1 MKNLAL
7 VIALAAVL
15 LGANSVFIVREA
27 EVGVLFQLGRIVR
40 TDIGPGLHFKLP
52 LVQDVRRFDQRIKTL
67 DSQPERYLTSE
78 KKDVNVDFFAKWRI
92 SEVGRYYTTT
102 SGDELQAMQ
111 RLTPILK
118 EGLRNQINQR
128 TLQETVSDA
137 RSSMTATLVKAANEG
152 SKNLGIEIIDVRI
165 KRIDLPDEVSNS
177 VYERMR
183 AERSRVA
190 NELRS
195 QGIEASETIS
205 SNADRERSVI
215 LAEADRDAQRI
226 RGEGDAQA
234 AEIYATAYGRDPEF
248 YAFHRSLESYRT
260 AFRDGQGVL
269 VLDPDSEFFDYFNG
283 SDRAGQ

>member
-1 MKNLAL
+1 MKNFVL
-7 VIALAAVL
+7 VGLLAVL
-15 LGANSVFIVREA
+15 LAAASSVFVVREA
-27 EVGVLFQLGRIVR
+27 EVGVLFQLGRITR
-40 TDIGPGLHFKLP
+40 TDIQPGLHFKLP

-92 SEVGRYYTTT
+92 SEVGRYYQTT
-102 SGDELQAMQ
+102 SGDELQAIQ
-111 RLTPILK
+111 RLTPIIK

-137 RSSMTATLVKAANEG
+137 RSSMTESLVRTANEG

-205 SNADRERSVI
+205 SDADRERSVI
-215 LAEADRDAQRI
+215 LAEADRDAQRV
-226 RGEGDAQA
+226 RGAGDAEA
-234 AEIYATAYGRDPEF
+234 AQIYAAAYSRDPEF
-248 YAFHRSLESYRT
+248 YAFYRSLESYR
-260 AFRDGQGVL
+260 ASFRDGQGVL
-269 VLDPDSEFFDYFNG
+269 VLDPDSEFLEYFDG
-283 SDRAGQ
+283 STRGGP

>member
-1 MKNLAL
+1 MKNFVL
-7 VIALAAVL
+7 VGLLAVL
-15 LGANSVFIVREA
+15 LAAASSVFVVREA
-27 EVGVLFQLGRIVR
+27 EVGVLFQLGRITR
-40 TDIGPGLHFKLP
+40 TDIQPGLHFKLP

-92 SEVGRYYTTT
+92 SEVGRYYQTT
-102 SGDELQAMQ
+102 SGDELQAIQ
-111 RLTPILK
+111 RLTPIIK

-137 RSSMTATLVKAANEG
+137 RSSMTESLVRTANEG

-205 SNADRERSVI
+205 SDADRERSVI
-215 LAEADRDAQRI
+215 LAEADRDAQRV
-226 RGEGDAQA
+226 RGAGDAEA
-234 AEIYATAYGRDPEF
+234 AQIYAAAYSRDPEF
-248 YAFHRSLESYRT
+248 YAFYRSLESYR
-260 AFRDGQGVL
+260 ASFRDGQGVL
-269 VLDPDSEFFDYFNG
+269 VLDPDSEFLEYFDG
-283 SDRAGQ
+283 STRGGQ